1 MITYKPVQIKATGE
15 VSTDPTHNALG
26 VFRAGMLVAVY
37 INNPESVERKTD
49 RAFGFSAMV
58 GSFLLLMG
66 LVVTTASPLLTLLY
80 VVAYLAFTYMIFQT
94 LIYDTRQ
101 DVHFLD
107 EYARAVARLYKGKVH
122 VVESYYELTTTY
134 PEGTP

>member
-26 VFRAGMLVAVY
+26 VYRAGMLVAVY

-49 RAFGFSAMV
+49 RTFGLISMV

-66 LVVTTASPLLTLLY
+66 LVVTTTSPLFTLLY
-80 VVAYLAFTYMIFQT
+80 VATYLGFTYMIFKT

-107 EYARAVARLYKGKVH
+107 EHAKAVSRLYKGQVH
-122 VVESYYELTTTY
+122 VVESYYELTSTY